1 MTSEKRPVTLITGAS
16 AGIGAALAHR
26 FAANGHELVLVA
38 RREQALAAA
47 ADTIAATGR
56 PRPTVLRSDVAQAD
70 AAQEI
75 AAALAARDL
84 EPDTIV
90 NNAGFGLIG
99 AADTLDRAEQLAMID
114 LNVRALTDFS
124 LAFLDSLERRKGGIL
139 NVASIA
145 GFLPGPGMAVY
156 YATKAY
162 VISFTEALHQE
173 LKPRGV
179 RVTVL
184 CPGPVPTE
192 FQARAGI
199 NHEAFP
205 SLLTRSAER
214 VARDGYRGLKEG
226 RRMVVPGSANRVV
239 TALIPMVPRGMLLK
253 LADLRKRQPRPASS
267 STCPTSAAPTSCASS
282 RCRCAPWSRSRAT
295 KAR

>member
-38 RREQALAAA
+38 RREQALAAV

-70 AAQEI
+70 AVQEI

-162 VISFTEALHQE
+162 VISFSEALHQE

-192 FQARAGI
+192 FQARAGM
-199 NHEAFP
+199 NQEAFP
-205 SLLTRSAER
+205 PLLTRSAER

-253 LADLRKRQPRPASS
+253 LADLRKRQPR
-267 STCPTSAAPTSCASS
+267 
-282 RCRCAPWSRSRAT
+282 
-295 KAR
+295 